1 MRRYARYLM
10 VCVVAGLLMAGCGAS
25 SSKSAD
31 TAGNMYQE
39 TVTETMAGAAAAP
52 ALGAMPDVSEE
63 MGVSEHENSQEE
75 DDLKETDIKESRKSK
90 QIHTLFSV
98 RKPEIDQDSGYVS
111 GNQAV

>member
-52 ALGAMPDVSEE
+52 ALGRRRMYQKRWEFLN
-63 MGVSEHENSQEE
+63 MRIH
-75 DDLKETDIKESRKSK
+75 RKK
-90 QIHTLFSV
+90 MT
-98 RKPEIDQDSGYVS
+98 
-111 GNQAV
+111 

>member
-75 DDLKETDIKESRKSK
+75 DKRDRYKRKS
-90 QIHTLFSV
+90 
-98 RKPEIDQDSGYVS
+98 EIDQDSGYVS